1 MSTLR
6 RGYRCGATCCAHFHE
21 GDSDMKT
28 RTLVGALFA
37 AALIAPVGV
46 QAAGTTDTA
55 RPASSSSVKESLTD
69 TTITTK
75 IKAEYAKEKDVSATQ
90 IHVKTVNGVVSL
102 SGTARSQAE

>member
-1 MSTLR
+1 
-6 RGYRCGATCCAHFHE
+6 
-21 GDSDMKT
+21 
-28 RTLVGALFA
+28 LFA

-46 QAAGTTDTA
+46 YAAGTTDTA

-102 SGTARSQAE
+102 SGTARSQAEVDRAVSIARGTQGVTSVNNDIRVSG